1 MDWHIAPVDV
11 LNYFVKSFSM
21 DTNMMCDKDKPRDLS
36 LKNIVISNRMF
47 PSKKHKNVF
56 VVSINLEMKVP
67 EGKNTPYAIKMEMFG
82 RFQVS
87 EKVPVELREKMVKIN
102 GSSILYGAARE
113 IIKEMTGRGIFRK
126 IQFPT
131 VSFAALDEK
140 IQSTTNSK
148 SIKSSLPKA
157 LDSLKANKLQ
167 S

>member
-1 MDWHIAPVDV
+1 MSWHIAPVEV

-21 DTNMMCDKDKPRDLS
+21 DTNMKCDKDKSRDLS
-36 LKNIVISNRMF
+36 LKNIVILNRMF

-56 VVSINLEMKVP
+56 VVFLNLEMKVP
-67 EGKNTPYAIKMEMFG
+67 EGKNAPYAIKMEMFG

-87 EKVPVELREKMVKIN
+87 ERVPDELREKMVKTN

-131 VSFAALDEK
+131 VSFADIKKEK
-140 IQSTTNSK
+140 SVAKEQV
-148 SIKSSLPKA
+148 
-157 LDSLKANKLQ
+157 KAN
-167 S
+167 

>member
-1 MDWHIAPVDV
+1 MDWHIAPVEV

-21 DTNMMCDKDKPRDLS
+21 DTNMKCDKDKPRDLS
-36 LKNIVISNRMF
+36 LKNIVITNRIF
-47 PSKKHKNVF
+47 PAKNQKNCYMVF
-56 VVSINLEMKVP
+56 LNLEMKVP

-87 EKVPVELREKMVKIN
+87 ERVPDELREIMVKTN

-131 VSFAALDEK
+131 VSFAPLDK
-140 IQSTTNSK
+140 KSQSTTTVK
-148 SIKSSLPKA
+148 SIKNRS
-157 LDSLKANKLQ
+157 
-167 S
+167 

>member
-21 DTNMMCDKDKPRDLS
+21 DTNMKYDKDKPRDLS
-36 LKNIVISNRMF
+36 LRNIVITNRMF

-131 VSFAALDEK
+131 VSFAELKKDKE
-140 IQSTTNSK
+140 STQRGLRAERSSK
-148 SIKSSLPKA
+148 QIT
-157 LDSLKANKLQ
+157 
-167 S
+167 

>member
-56 VVSINLEMKVP
+56 VVSLNLEMKVP
-67 EGKNTPYAIKMEMFG
+67 EGKNAPYAIKMEMFG
-82 RFQVS
+82 RFQIS
-87 EKVPVELREKMVKIN
+87 ERVPDELREKMVKTN

-131 VSFAALDEK
+131 VSFAEIKNNKKEDTK
-140 IQSTTNSK
+140 QTKVVK
-148 SIKSSLPKA
+148 SQEA
-157 LDSLKANKLQ
+157 
-167 S
+167 

>member
-21 DTNMMCDKDKPRDLS
+21 DTNMMCDKEKPRDLS

-131 VSFAALDEK
+131 VSFAPLDEK
-140 IQSTTNSK
+140 PQLTSNQKTLK
-148 SIKSSLPKA
+148 SRS
-157 LDSLKANKLQ
+157 
-167 S
+167 

>member
-131 VSFAALDEK
+131 VSFAPLDEK
-140 IQSTTNSK
+140 SQLTSNQKTLK
-148 SIKSSLPKA
+148 SRS
-157 LDSLKANKLQ
+157 
-167 S
+167 